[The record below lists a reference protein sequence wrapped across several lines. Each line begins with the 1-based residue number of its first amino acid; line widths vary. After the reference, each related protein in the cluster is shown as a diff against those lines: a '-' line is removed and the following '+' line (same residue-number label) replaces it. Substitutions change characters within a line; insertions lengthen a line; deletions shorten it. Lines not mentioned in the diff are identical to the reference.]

1 MKTLTPIQSAIIDS
15 LSNQFAPLPKTS
27 SAELALLE
35 QFFQG
40 DDLTDEIKTFAS
52 LVKTGVRILPTN
64 RKAISRWLLGR
75 IGFYVADS
83 ERRDD
88 VISEAMERA
97 VVNMIDADHKKDD
110 WEGWRYVSVVKA
122 QAKRRK
128 SLCHNG
134 KFCDD
139 IFDSVVSGLISSGA
153 AETDASGKKMRM
165 TGATRK

>member
-15 LSNQFAPLPKTS
+15 LSSEFAPLPKTS

-64 RKAISRWLLGR
+64 RKALSTWLIKRLGAN
-75 IGFYVADS
+75 VADS
-83 ERRDD
+83 ERHDD
-88 VISEAMERA
+88 GIAKAMERT
-97 VVNMIDADHKKDD
+97 VSSMIDEDHKKDD

-128 SLCHNG
+128 SLCHDG

-139 IFDSVVSGLISSGA
+139 IFESVVSGLISSGA
-153 AETDASGKKMRM
+153 AETDKTGKQIRM
-165 TGATRK
+165 VEGGRK

>member
-1 MKTLTPIQSAIIDS
+1 MKALTPIQSAIIDS
-15 LSNQFAPLPKTS
+15 LSNEFAPLPKNS
-27 SAELALLE
+27 SAELTLLE

-64 RKAISRWLLGR
+64 RKALSRWLLVR
-75 IGFYVADS
+75 VGFYVADS
-83 ERRDD
+83 ERNDD
-88 VISEAMERA
+88 RIAEAMERA
-97 VVNMIDADHKKDD
+97 VANMIGADHKKDD

-122 QAKRRK
+122 QVKRRK

-153 AETDASGKKMRM
+153 AENDASGKKMRM
-165 TGATRK
+165 TGANRK

>member
-15 LSNQFAPLPKTS
+15 LSNEFAPLPKTS
-27 SAELALLE
+27 AAELTLLE

-64 RKAISRWLLGR
+64 RKALSRWLLVR
-75 IGFYVADS
+75 VGFYVADS
-83 ERRDD
+83 ERNDD
-88 VISEAMERA
+88 CIAEEMERA
-97 VVNMIDADHKKDD
+97 VVNMIGADHKKDD

-122 QAKRRK
+122 QVKRRK

-165 TGATRK
+165 TGAPRK

>member
-15 LSNQFAPLPKTS
+15 LSNEFAPLPKTS

-64 RKAISRWLLGR
+64 RKALSRWLLGR
-75 IGFYVADS
+75 LGANVADS
-83 ERRDD
+83 ERHDD
-88 VISEAMERA
+88 GIAKAMERT
-97 VVNMIDADHKKDD
+97 VVNMIDG
-110 WEGWRYVSVVKA
+110 WEGWRYISVVKA

-139 IFDSVVSGLISSGA
+139 TFDSVVSGLISSGA
-153 AETDASGKKMRM
+153 TETDASGKKMRM
-165 TGATRK
+165 TGVNRK

>member
-15 LSNQFAPLPKTS
+15 LDNRFAPLPKTS

-40 DDLTDEIKTFAS
+40 DDLTDEIKTFVG

-64 RKAISRWLLGR
+64 RKALSTWLIKRLGAN
-75 IGFYVADS
+75 VADS
-83 ERRDD
+83 ERHDD
-88 VISEAMERA
+88 GIAKAMERTVA
-97 VVNMIDADHKKDD
+97 NMIDADHKKDD
-110 WEGWRYVSVVKA
+110 WEGWRYISVVKA

-139 IFDSVVSGLISSGA
+139 TFDSVVSGLISSGA
-153 AETDASGKKMRM
+153 AETDASGQKMRM
-165 TGATRK
+165 TGVNRK

>member
-1 MKTLTPIQSAIIDS
+1 MKTLNQIQSAIIDS
-15 LSNQFAPLPKTS
+15 LSNEFAPLPKTS
-27 SAELALLE
+27 AAELALLE

-64 RKAISRWLLGR
+64 RKALSRWLLER
-75 IGFYVADS
+75 IGFCVADS

-97 VVNMIDADHKKDD
+97 VVNMIGADHKKDD
-110 WEGWRYVSVVKA
+110 LEGWRYVSVVKA
-122 QAKRRK
+122 QMKRRK

-139 IFDSVVSGLISSGA
+139 IFDSVVSGLIFSGA
-153 AETDASGKKMRM
+153 AETDASGKQMRM
-165 TGATRK
+165 TRAHRK

>member
-1 MKTLTPIQSAIIDS
+1 MKTLNQIQSAIIDS
-15 LSNQFAPLPKTS
+15 LSNEFAPLPKNS

-40 DDLTDEIKTFAS
+40 YDLTDEIKTFAS

-64 RKAISRWLLGR
+64 RKALSRWLLER
-75 IGFYVADS
+75 IGFCVADS

-97 VVNMIDADHKKDD
+97 VVKMIDVDQRNVAR
-110 WEGWRYVSVVKA
+110 GWIYVSVVKA
-122 QAKRRK
+122 QMKRRK
-128 SLCHNG
+128 ILCHDG

-153 AETDASGKKMRM
+153 VEADASGNKMRM
-165 TGATRK
+165 TRGHRK

>member
-1 MKTLTPIQSAIIDS
+1 MKTLNQIQSAIIDS
-15 LSNQFAPLPKTS
+15 LSNEFAPLPKTS
-27 SAELALLE
+27 AAELALLE

-64 RKAISRWLLGR
+64 RKALSAWLTRRLG
-75 IGFYVADS
+75 ANS
-83 ERRDD
+83 EDGERHYGGIDD
-88 VISEAMERA
+88 AMERT
-97 VVNMIDADHKKDD
+97 VVNMIDADHKEDD
-110 WEGWRYVSVVKA
+110 REGWRYISVVKA

-153 AETDASGKKMRM
+153 AETDASGKQMRM
-165 TGATRK
+165 TRAHRK

>member
-15 LSNQFAPLPKTS
+15 LSNEFAPLPKTS

-52 LVKTGVRILPTN
+52 LVKTEVRILPTN
-64 RKAISRWLLGR
+64 RKALSRWLLER
-75 IGFYVADS
+75 IGFCVADS

-97 VVNMIDADHKKDD
+97 VVKMIDVDQRSVAR
-110 WEGWRYVSVVKA
+110 GWIYVSVVRA
-122 QAKRRK
+122 QMKRRK
-128 SLCHNG
+128 RLCHDG

-153 AETDASGKKMRM
+153 VEADASGNKVRM
-165 TGATRK
+165 DRGHRK

>member
-15 LSNQFAPLPKTS
+15 LSNEFAPLPKNS

-64 RKAISRWLLGR
+64 RKALSRWLLGR
-75 IGFYVADS
+75 IGFYVADT

-88 VISEAMERA
+88 CIAEAMERS

-122 QAKRRK
+122 QVKRRK

-153 AETDASGKKMRM
+153 AETDASGKQMRM
-165 TGATRK
+165 TRSHRK

>member
-15 LSNQFAPLPKTS
+15 LSNEFAPLPKTS

-97 VVNMIDADHKKDD
+97 VVNMIDG
-110 WEGWRYVSVVKA
+110 WEGWRYISVVKA

-139 IFDSVVSGLISSGA
+139 TFDSVVSGLISSGA

-165 TGATRK
+165 TGVNRK

>member
-1 MKTLTPIQSAIIDS
+1 MKTLNQIQSAIIDS
-15 LSNQFAPLPKTS
+15 LSNEFAPLPKNS

-64 RKAISRWLLGR
+64 RKALSRWLLGR
-75 IGFYVADS
+75 IGFYVADT

-88 VISEAMERA
+88 CIAEAMERS
-97 VVNMIDADHKKDD
+97 VVNMIGADHKKDD
-110 WEGWRYVSVVKA
+110 LEGWRYVSVVKA
-122 QAKRRK
+122 QVKRRK

-153 AETDASGKKMRM
+153 AETDASGKQMRM
-165 TGATRK
+165 TRAHRK

>member
-15 LSNQFAPLPKTS
+15 LDNRFAPLPKNAA
-27 SAELALLE
+27 AELALLG

-40 DDLTDEIKTFAS
+40 EDLTEE
-52 LVKTGVRILPTN
+52 VKTVVSLAEAGVRMMPTN
-64 RKAISRWLLGR
+64 RKALSIWLLRLLG
-75 IGFYVADS
+75 IQVVDS
-83 ERRDD
+83 ERND
-88 VISEAMERA
+88 SEVVEAIERT
-97 VVNMIDADHKKDD
+97 VVNMIAVDHKKDD
-110 WEGWRYVSVVKA
+110 LEGWRYVSVVKA

-165 TGATRK
+165 TGVPRK